1 MVFKRDPRE
10 DLTSI
15 GASPFDLE
23 SKDDAKDEAES
34 KAPDQLPGGRK
45 VIIVLATATLILI
58 LFPFLELDP
67 RYPDASKGLSVLL
80 VTALF
85 WVTEV
90 MPLSVSSLLPMAL
103 YPLFGI
109 VKASSLAGHFFS
121 GVSFLFIAGFFLG
134 LAIERWNLHTRFVHV
149 MLSKVGGRV
158 ELYMAAFMLCTWLLS
173 MLISNTAAMLC
184 ILPMVKSFQES
195 IDDRHS
201 RFQSGMLLAIG
212 YSATIGGLATP
223 VGTPTNGIFMMLFQD
238 FWPEQQEFSFA
249 TFCVIAL
256 PLSAALLLAAY
267 LIACATFVWTSS
279 EKVVID
285 AAAFLQRQRM
295 GKVSFEEM
303 VVLVDLCCLM
313 LLWFTASRIDQF
325 PGWKHWLGLTQLN
338 SGSIG
343 LLLTLP
349 LFVLPCGRW
358 LPSWLRCCLGE
369 DRCLSICKGQR
380 PSYILDWESVK
391 QDFSWEILFVFGGG
405 SLIAHGTVAS
415 GLADLIA
422 QSLQTLGLSD
432 FLFIVLVLTVV
443 AFVTEIVS
451 NMSTLNIFGAIIV
464 TAAHH
469 MGYNQVQ
476 LLLAVSFAASFAF
489 MLPMA
494 GGPNMVVYSSGRV
507 PIGQMVSFGLCLNV
521 TAILLGSVYI
531 CFVLPVLL
539 QFTGTSYA
547 DLPQPSA
554 QG

>member
-1 MVFKRDPRE
+1 MAFEHV
-10 DLTSI
+10 DLQHCS
-15 GASPFDLE
+15 
-23 SKDDAKDEAES
+23 DAVYFAHGQE
-34 KAPDQLPGGRK
+34 LPGVNRRQ
-45 VIIVLATATLILI
+45 AFA
-58 LFPFLELDP
+58 
-67 RYPDASKGLSVLL
+67 LSEWH
-80 VTALF
+80 AL
-85 WVTEV
+85 
-90 MPLSVSSLLPMAL
+90 
-103 YPLFGI
+103 
-109 VKASSLAGHFFS
+109 GH
-121 GVSFLFIAGFFLG
+121 
-134 LAIERWNLHTRFVHV
+134 
-149 MLSKVGGRV
+149 
-158 ELYMAAFMLCTWLLS
+158 WLLCHHWWTGNACWN
-173 MLISNTAAMLC
+173 SNQWDFHDALPGFLARTARILLC
-184 ILPMVKSFQES
+184 
-195 IDDRHS
+195 
-201 RFQSGMLLAIG
+201 
-212 YSATIGGLATP
+212 
-223 VGTPTNGIFMMLFQD
+223 N
-238 FWPEQQEFSFA
+238 
-249 TFCVIAL
+249 FCVIAL